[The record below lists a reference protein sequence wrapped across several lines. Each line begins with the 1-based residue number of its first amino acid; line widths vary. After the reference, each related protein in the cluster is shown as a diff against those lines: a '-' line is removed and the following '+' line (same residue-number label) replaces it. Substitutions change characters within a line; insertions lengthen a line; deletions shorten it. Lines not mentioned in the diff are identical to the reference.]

1 MSKHILSDSQIIEL
15 MNFDISDDDL
25 DCSDVEF
32 DLCMYFILLYVI
44 FLTFNL

>member
-1 MSKHILSDSQIIEL
+1 MAKNILSDSQIIDL

-32 DLCMYFILLYVI
+32 DLSMYFILLYDFI
-44 FLTFNL
+44 LTFNL

>member
-1 MSKHILSDSQIIEL
+1 MAKHILSDSQINDF

-32 DLCMYFILLYVI
+32 DLSIYFILLYDFI
-44 FLTFNL
+44 LIFNL

>member
-1 MSKHILSDSQIIEL
+1 MSKHILSDSQIIDL

-32 DLCMYFILLYVI
+32 DLSMYFILLNDFI
-44 FLTFNL
+44 LTFNL

>member
-1 MSKHILSDSQIIEL
+1 MAKHILSDSQIIDL

-32 DLCMYFILLYVI
+32 DLSMHFILLYDFI
-44 FLTFNL
+44 LTFSL